1 MTKNKEWEMVCKAYC
16 KKIGAELLFVNDY
29 DFGYEKDGNEVENEN
44 IRTLRGFRR
53 GRV

>member
-29 DFGYEKDGNEVENEN
+29 DFGYEKDGNMVHIYADELVEILE
-44 IRTLRGFRR
+44 G
-53 GRV
+53 